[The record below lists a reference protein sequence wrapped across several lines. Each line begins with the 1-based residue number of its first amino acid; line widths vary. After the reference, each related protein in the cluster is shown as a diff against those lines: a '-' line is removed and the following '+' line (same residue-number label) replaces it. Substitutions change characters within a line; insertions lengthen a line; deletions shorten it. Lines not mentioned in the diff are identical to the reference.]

1 MKRSVL
7 AVILAVLL
15 TPSPAFAEGSDPPP
29 GSDPQ
34 PDVVSTQ
41 TASTDAITVDYCGPA
56 SPNPVPDGQPIAV
69 QIPPAQSFTVGSIP
83 SSWWR
88 NPPVFDPTWRLT
100 LRGFVWAKLIAKR
113 AYIDSQ
119 FSSLSTIVDQ
129 AVKFH
134 QQNPDPS
141 TSDYGWDEGTS
152 MKRLDAE
159 NCLYSLM
166 PTAGLRSSMIENANV
181 LLGSRYYG
189 PPRAPVHNH
198 GLMAN
203 IQLFRAG
210 TLLNISTWKSKAINR
225 MVTEAPLAFSSKG
238 VTFEQSSEYQLVNI
252 NLWTQA
258 SDYLRQ
264 SGYTS
269 AADSIDGTLAKARA
283 AFRWMTE
290 PDGRVVQIGDS
301 TQRSGD
307 PHPAYTSRVFKD
319 DSTGWIVGRW
329 SWRDPDTTYYTV
341 RYGPPHRAHGQHD
354 RAGGVTWSTAGVRVL
369 VGPGKFNYD
378 RTSKWYAYQ
387 HGPQSHNVAIP
398 DGRSVTDNGGSVSA
412 SLVQAPAHAWNIKD
426 KMFGIDHSRNIN
438 INRDTKTIRVTDYFP
453 GVSLWR
459 QHWHLDPSW
468 QLVSKSSTKL
478 TFSHPS
484 GKHLV
489 VTTTGRLSNVVRG
502 DTSPVQGWSYP
513 DFGSRVPAYEIVIRS
528 YGKSSISIFRVY

>member
-1 MKRSVL
+1 
-7 AVILAVLL
+7 
-15 TPSPAFAEGSDPPP
+15 
-29 GSDPQ
+29 
-34 PDVVSTQ
+34 
-41 TASTDAITVDYCGPA
+41 
-56 SPNPVPDGQPIAV
+56 
-69 QIPPAQSFTVGSIP
+69 
-83 SSWWR
+83 
-88 NPPVFDPTWRLT
+88 
-100 LRGFVWAKLIAKR
+100 
-113 AYIDSQ
+113 
-119 FSSLSTIVDQ
+119 
-129 AVKFH
+129 
-134 QQNPDPS
+134 
-141 TSDYGWDEGTS
+141 

-166 PTAGLRSSMIENANV
+166 PTADLRSSMIEDAKV
-181 LLGSRYYG
+181 LLGWRYYG
-189 PPRAPVHNH
+189 PPRAAVHNH
-198 GLMAN
+198 GLMDN
-203 IQLFRAG
+203 IQLFRAS
-210 TLLNISTWKSKAINR
+210 TLLNMPTWNSKAINR
-225 MVTEAPLAFSSKG
+225 MVNEAPLAFSPKG

-258 SDYLRQ
+258 SNYLRQ

-301 TQRSGD
+301 TKRPGD

-341 RYGPPHRAHGQHD
+341 RYGPAHRAHGQHD

-378 RTSKWYAYQ
+378 TTSKWYAYQ

-398 DGRSVTDNGGSVSA
+398 DGRSVTNNGGSVSA
-412 SLVQAPAHAWNIKD
+412 SLVQTPAHAWNIKD

-438 INRDTKTIRVTDYFP
+438 VNRDTKTIRVTDYFP
-453 GVSLWR
+453 GASLWR
-459 QHWHLDPSW
+459 QHWHLDAAW

-489 VTTTGRLSNVVRG
+489 VTTTGRLSDVVRG
-502 DTSPVQGWSYP
+502 DTWPVQGWNYP
-513 DFGSRVPAYEIVIRS
+513 DFGSRVSAYEMVIRS
-528 YGKSSISIFRVY
+528 YGKSSISSFRVY